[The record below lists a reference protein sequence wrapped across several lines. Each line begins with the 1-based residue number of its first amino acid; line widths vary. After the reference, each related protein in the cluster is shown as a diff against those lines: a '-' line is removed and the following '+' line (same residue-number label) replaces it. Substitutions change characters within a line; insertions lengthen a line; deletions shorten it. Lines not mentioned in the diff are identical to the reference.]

1 MLLSGTLLLVLSMV
15 FSTVSFAAP
24 NLGRTSAGG
33 ASPSEITQVC
43 ACGDSACGGEV
54 PGTWVEKGNGCK
66 QCVLQDPPQCTSGE
80 GLHCNTGSGAPVAC
94 PWWECTTNAQCND
107 ANVCTDDTCGT
118 DHTCSHTNNTSSC
131 NDGDPCTVG
140 DACSG
145 GSCASGTDKDCSA
158 LDGQCVEGVC
168 DPGSGN
174 CEANNLP
181 AATACSDDDPCT
193 DPDLCN
199 GAGVCAPGS
208 DICGECDTNAQC
220 SDSDICTTDACTSN
234 ACEHTPVASL
244 SCYTGPAGTEG
255 VGTCQPGT
263 QSCSNSSW
271 GACVGEVTPQTEIC
285 DGLDNDCDGV
295 VDDGFDVGE
304 SCTVGIGECEA
315 TGTKVCTADHSG
327 TECDATPGV
336 PADEICIDKKDNDC
350 DGSVDE
356 GCSCNTGDTTS
367 CGTTDVGECAYG
379 TQTCVAGLW
388 GICAGAIGPTAEICD
403 GLDNDCDGSAD
414 EGLGTTTCGVGECQV
429 SVDNCVDGKLQ
440 QCVPGTPGTEICG
453 DNLDNDCDGRT
464 DEGCGEPPDR
474 EEPSPTPQ
482 VPPPAPEPTVVVEVL
497 GVEEL
502 PETGIPPLAPLLPT
516 LPMTLSALALIA
528 SGLMLRETDKKN

>member
-24 NLGRTSAGG
+24 NLGAPAAPRQVAQTCSA
-33 ASPSEITQVC
+33 ASP
-43 ACGDSACGGEV
+43 A
-54 PGTWVEKGNGCK
+54 GCK
-66 QCVLQDPPQCTSGE
+66 GEAVDHQFINPGGQCKVCKADE
-80 GLHCNTGSGAPVAC
+80 GTGGPTVHCHVASC
-94 PWWECTTNAQCND
+94 EEPECTTPGDCPSGNACQTRTCVSNVCGLEDIAGCCLDATGCPSGTVCQNPTCVGGVCGLENIAGCCLTDGDCDDTDACTQDTCVDNACQHASICECETAGECGDDNVCTTDACVANACVYTPVVGCCTSDAQCN
-107 ANVCTDDTCGT
+107 
-118 DHTCSHTNNTSSC
+118 
-131 NDGDPCTVG
+131 
-140 DACSG
+140 
-145 GSCASGTDKDCSA
+145 
-158 LDGQCVEGVC
+158 
-168 DPGSGN
+168 
-174 CEANNLP
+174 
-181 AATACSDDDPCT
+181 
-193 DPDLCN
+193 
-199 GAGVCAPGS
+199 
-208 DICGECDTNAQC
+208 
-220 SDSDICTTDACTSN
+220 DSDICTTDACVSN
-234 ACEHTPVASL
+234 ACGHTPAGPQ

-263 QSCSNSSW
+263 QSCSNNSW

-336 PADEICIDKKDNDC
+336 PADEICIDEKDNDC

-403 GLDNDCDGSAD
+403 GLDNDCDSSRD
-414 EGLGTTTCGVGECQV
+414 EGLGTTTCGVGKCQV
-429 SVDNCVDGKLQ
+429 SVDNCVDGKPQ

-453 DNLDNDCDGRT
+453 DNLDNDCDGST
-464 DEGCGEPPDR
+464 DEGCRERER